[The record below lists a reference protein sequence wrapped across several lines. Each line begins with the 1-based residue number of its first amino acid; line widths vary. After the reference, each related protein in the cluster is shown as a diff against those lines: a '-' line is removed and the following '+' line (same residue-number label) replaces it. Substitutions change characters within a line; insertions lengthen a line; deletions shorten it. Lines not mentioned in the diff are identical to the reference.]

1 MLGGPIGIYE
11 IDRYPFI
18 KDELAVIEAA
28 VKKGV
33 PVIGICLGCQAL
45 AAVLAARVYPG
56 KQKELGW
63 DEMTLTAEGKASP
76 LGAIDGVRVLNW
88 HGDTFDLPVG
98 ATRLA
103 STAITPNQAFTY
115 GPKVLALQ
123 FHVELPQRDM
133 ERWLIGHTLEL
144 ATSKVDL
151 AQDARRDRALRPA
164 ANAASQRLFNDWLDG
179 RQTLERRFRAGSG
192 RWHHRLAGRRRQVAG
207 VGRLGV
213 VALGVPPGRGIAHA
227 AAALGEM
234 GDHLLAGIVVDRPRP
249 VHDPS
254 ARRATSP
261 APRRP
266 ASRRPS

>member
-1 MLGGPIGIYE
+1 MKTAIAIRHIAFEDAGTLAPVLNHRGIALRYLEAGVDDLAPALDADVLVVLGGPIGIYE

-18 KDELAVIEAA
+18 KNELATIEAA
-28 VKKGV
+28 LKKGV
-33 PVIGICLGCQAL
+33 PIIGICLGCQAL

-63 DEMTLTAEGKASP
+63 DEMSLTKEGKASP

-103 STAITPNQAFTY
+103 SSEITPNQAFTY

-151 AQDARRDRALRPA
+151 GKRRADTARYAPA
-164 ANAASQRLFNDWLDG
+164 ANAASARLFNDWLD
-179 RQTLERRFRAGSG
+179 
-192 RWHHRLAGRRRQVAG
+192 
-207 VGRLGV
+207 
-213 VALGVPPGRGIAHA
+213 A
-227 AAALGEM
+227 A
-234 GDHLLAGIVVDRPRP
+234 V
-249 VHDPS
+249 
-254 ARRATSP
+254 
-261 APRRP
+261 
-266 ASRRPS
+266 

>member
-1 MLGGPIGIYE
+1 MKNAIAIRHVAFEDAGTLEPVLKERGIDLTYLEAGVDDLSPAKDADLLVVLGGPIGIYE

-18 KDELAVIEAA
+18 KNELATIEATL
-28 VKKGV
+28 KKGI
-33 PVIGICLGCQAL
+33 PIIGICLGCQAL

-63 DEMTLTAEGKASP
+63 DEMSLTKEGNASP

-103 STAITPNQAFTY
+103 SSAITPNQAFTY

-151 AQDARRDRALRPA
+151 AKMRADTARYAPA
-164 ANAASQRLFNDWLDG
+164 ANEASRRLFNDWLDG
-179 RQTLERRFRAGSG
+179 TA
-192 RWHHRLAGRRRQVAG
+192 
-207 VGRLGV
+207 
-213 VALGVPPGRGIAHA
+213 
-227 AAALGEM
+227 
-234 GDHLLAGIVVDRPRP
+234 
-249 VHDPS
+249 
-254 ARRATSP
+254 
-261 APRRP
+261 
-266 ASRRPS
+266 

>member
-1 MLGGPIGIYE
+1 MKHAIAIRHVAFEDAGTLERVLKERGIGLTYLEAGVDDLSPAKDIDLLVVLGGPIGIYE

-18 KDELAVIEAA
+18 KNELATIEAA
-28 VKKGV
+28 LKKGI
-33 PVIGICLGCQAL
+33 PIIGICLGCQAL

-63 DEMTLTAEGKASP
+63 DEMSLTKEGKASP

-88 HGDTFDLPVG
+88 HGDTFDLPLG

-103 STAITPNQAFTY
+103 SSEITPNQAFTY

-151 AQDARRDRALRPA
+151 GKMRADTARYAPA
-164 ANAASQRLFNDWLDG
+164 ANEASRRLFNEWLDG
-179 RQTLERRFRAGSG
+179 A
-192 RWHHRLAGRRRQVAG
+192 V
-207 VGRLGV
+207 
-213 VALGVPPGRGIAHA
+213 
-227 AAALGEM
+227 
-234 GDHLLAGIVVDRPRP
+234 
-249 VHDPS
+249 
-254 ARRATSP
+254 
-261 APRRP
+261 
-266 ASRRPS
+266 

>member
-1 MLGGPIGIYE
+1 MKNAIAIRHVAFEDAGTLEPVLKDRGIALRYLEAGVDDLGPAKDADLLVVLGGPIGIYE

-18 KDELAVIEAA
+18 KNELAIIEAA

-63 DEMTLTAEGKASP
+63 DEMTLTAEGKSSP
-76 LGAIDGVRVLNW
+76 LGAIEGVCVLNW

-115 GPKVLALQ
+115 GAKVLALQ
-123 FHVELPQRDM
+123 FHVELSERDL
-133 ERWLIGHTLEL
+133 EKWLIGHTLEL

-151 AQDARRDRALRPA
+151 GKLRAETARYAPG
-164 ANAASQRLFNDWLDG
+164 ANASSQRLFNDWLDG
-179 RQTLERRFRAGSG
+179 
-192 RWHHRLAGRRRQVAG
+192 
-207 VGRLGV
+207 
-213 VALGVPPGRGIAHA
+213 A
-227 AAALGEM
+227 AN
-234 GDHLLAGIVVDRPRP
+234 
-249 VHDPS
+249 
-254 ARRATSP
+254 
-261 APRRP
+261 
-266 ASRRPS
+266 

>member
-1 MLGGPIGIYE
+1 MSNAIAIRHVAFEDAGMLEPVLKDRGIDLCYLEAGVDDLSPAKHADLLVVLGGPIGIYE

-33 PVIGICLGCQAL
+33 PVIGMCLGCQAL
-45 AAVLAARVYPG
+45 AAVRAARVYPG

-63 DEMTLTAEGKASP
+63 DEMSLTKEGKASP

-103 STAITPNQAFTY
+103 SSAITPNQAFTY

-123 FHVELPQRDM
+123 FHVELPRRDM

-144 ATSKVDL
+144 STSNVDL
-151 AQDARRDRALRPA
+151 AKMRADTARFAPA
-164 ANAASQRLFNDWLDG
+164 ANEASRRLFNEWLDG
-179 RQTLERRFRAGSG
+179 LHS
-192 RWHHRLAGRRRQVAG
+192 
-207 VGRLGV
+207 
-213 VALGVPPGRGIAHA
+213 
-227 AAALGEM
+227 
-234 GDHLLAGIVVDRPRP
+234 
-249 VHDPS
+249 
-254 ARRATSP
+254 
-261 APRRP
+261 
-266 ASRRPS
+266 